1 MITIHFQP
9 SFHKE
14 SLITFNGNEISYEIL
29 PRLQDVSVLENKE
42 KLKVAEYLKLKK
54 LKAQNLEAEKERFK
68 EKKQLE
74 NHQLSLKLDIE
85 KLIQQSIKSLVVD
98 DRIILD
104 GIIIEC
110 TISEVGKIE
119 FHSPEEASVA
129 FKIVENLFAILHES
143 FQEVQ
148 ILEHIQIVQKYF

>member
-9 SFHKE
+9 SFHKK

-42 KLKVAEYLKLKK
+42 KLKVAEYLKLKT

-74 NHQLSLKLDIE
+74 NRQLSLKLDIE
-85 KLIQQSIKSLVVD
+85 KLIQQSIENPLVD
-98 DRIILD
+98 NRIILD
-104 GIIIEC
+104 GIIVEC
-110 TISEVGKIE
+110 AISEVGKIE
-119 FHSPEEASVA
+119 FHSPEQASVA
-129 FKIVENLFAILHES
+129 FKIIENLFTILHES
-143 FQEVQ
+143 FQETP
-148 ILEHIQIVQKYF
+148 ILEHIQIVQKCF